1 MNTYRNR
8 IADALLERKLAG
20 KSAVLLEGPK
30 WCGKTTTAEQHA
42 KSIIYMDDPE
52 HLEQNLTRANI
63 SPKSLLAGENPR
75 LIDEWQ
81 IAPKLWDAI
90 RFEADHREKLGQF
103 ILTGSATP
111 VDNSEIQHSGTGRFG
126 WLRMRTMSLFESGE
140 SNGGVS
146 MKEIFN
152 DSESAIFVENNLKLE
167 DIAYLVCRG
176 GWPKAVD
183 LPKEIAL
190 DQAFDYCDALT
201 NRDISRVDEVNRNSE
216 RVKRLMRSLARN
228 QGTQASYDTILADMK
243 ANDSASLDTNTIASY
258 IAALKKLFVVED
270 ATSWNPNLRSK
281 TAIRTSDTRYYTD
294 PSIATAILGIGP
306 SDLMNDLETLGL
318 FFETL
323 CIRDLRT
330 YADANLG
337 NIYHYRDASG
347 LECDAVMHLRN
358 GSYGL
363 IEIKLGGEKLIEEG
377 TKNLKSLSKK
387 IDTTKMNAPSFL
399 MIVTA
404 VGDFAY
410 RRETIHRLRRVLWPL
425 HSS

>member
-1 MNTYRNR
+1 MSRKILNMNTYRNR

-52 HLEQNLTRANI
+52 HIEQNLTRASI

-90 RFEADHREKLGQF
+90 RFEADHRDNLGQF

-111 VDNSEIQHSGTGRFG
+111 VDNTDIQHSGTGRFG

-146 MKEIFN
+146 FRNIFN
-152 DSESAIFVENNLKLE
+152 DNESAIFVENELKLD

-201 NRDISRVDEVNRNSE
+201 NRDISKVDETNRNPE

-228 QGTQASYDTILADMK
+228 QGTQAR
-243 ANDSASLDTNTIASY
+243 
-258 IAALKKLFVVED
+258 AL
-270 ATSWNPNLRSK
+270 
-281 TAIRTSDTRYYTD
+281 
-294 PSIATAILGIGP
+294 
-306 SDLMNDLETLGL
+306 
-318 FFETL
+318 
-323 CIRDLRT
+323 
-330 YADANLG
+330 
-337 NIYHYRDASG
+337 
-347 LECDAVMHLRN
+347 
-358 GSYGL
+358 
-363 IEIKLGGEKLIEEG
+363 
-377 TKNLKSLSKK
+377 
-387 IDTTKMNAPSFL
+387 
-399 MIVTA
+399 
-404 VGDFAY
+404 
-410 RRETIHRLRRVLWPL
+410 
-425 HSS
+425 